1 MAFAYLQLALQA
13 TNESTIAMQYRTSDA
28 ATICNVTVNTV
39 RNWCKDYGAFLS
51 PGASGAGGNRSFSG
65 RDLEVFKYIAQ
76 LRSEN
81 MQKPAI
87 LQRLSETTFAEID
100 EHTDATDT
108 TSTAIQTAPDAPDS
122 TPASIVALDAITA
135 LQRDV
140 AALKASVTESKQS
153 QRDGV
158 VMFGVGF
165 IAALLFVVVIIGL
178 AVLYGGFR

>member
-1 MAFAYLQLALQA
+1 
-13 TNESTIAMQYRTSDA
+13 MQYRTSDA
-28 ATICNVTVNTV
+28 ATVCNVTVNTV

-51 PGASGAGGNRSFSG
+51 PGASGEGGNRSFSG
-65 RDLEVFKYIAQ
+65 HDLEVFKYIAQ

-100 EHTDATDT
+100 TPLNDT
-108 TSTAIQTAPDAPDS
+108 NLAIVDAPDTPDT
-122 TPASIVALDAITA
+122 TPASIVVLDAIST
-135 LQRDV
+135 LQRRFE
-140 AALKASVTESKQS
+140 ALESSVNEVKQS

-158 VMFGVGF
+158 LMFGVGF
-165 IAALLFVVVIIGL
+165 IAALLFVGLLVEL